1 MSGFRVQFRC
11 PAIVGLCQNARRM
24 AELYLKQL
32 LMGRDV
38 AKGQFAAK
46 QMQNFVYLVGDRDTG
61 ECIVIDPAWDVP
73 GILAVAQADGMRVT
87 GALATHY
94 HPDHVGGTIFGIG
107 IEGLPKLLELNPCKV
122 HLHKLEADGVRMV
135 TGVSKTDLEAHDSG
149 DKIRAGEVEIE
160 LLHTPGHTPGSC
172 CFRVGKAL
180 LAGDTLFLQGCGRV
194 DLPGGDPEEMR
205 RTLSQRLSTIP
216 GDVVLYP
223 GHAYGGESAPF
234 AQVRQM
240 NRQLGPAQVE

>member
-1 MSGFRVQFRC
+1 
-11 PAIVGLCQNARRM
+11 M

-38 AKGQFAAK
+38 AKSQFAAK
-46 QMQNFVYLVGDRDTG
+46 QMQNFVYLVGDRERG
-61 ECIVIDPAWDVP
+61 ECVVIDPAWDVP
-73 GILAVAQADGMRVT
+73 GILAVAAADGMRVS

-107 IEGLPKLLELNPCKV
+107 IQGLSKLLELNPCKV

-135 TGVSKTDLEAHDSG
+135 TGVSKSDLEPHDSG
-149 DKIRAGEVEIE
+149 DKIAVGDVEIE
-160 LLHTPGHTPGSC
+160 LLHTPGHTPGSS
-172 CFRVGKAL
+172 CFRVANAL

-194 DLPGGDPEEMR
+194 DLPGGDAEEMR
-205 RTLSQRLSTIP
+205 RTLTQRLATIP

-234 AQVRQM
+234 EAVRRS
-240 NRQLGPAQVE
+240 NPSLGAPEDPS

>member
-1 MSGFRVQFRC
+1 MSD
-11 PAIVGLCQNARRM
+11 
-24 AELYLKQL
+24 LYLKQL

-46 QMQNFVYLVGDRDTG
+46 QMQNFVYLVGDAQAKK
-61 ECIVIDPAWDVP
+61 CVVIDPAWDVP
-73 GILAVAQADGMRVT
+73 GILKLAESEGYEVV

-122 HLHKLEADGVRMV
+122 HAHKLEVQGIAAV
-135 TGVSKTDLEAHDSG
+135 TGLSKSDFAEHDSG
-149 DKIRAGEVEIE
+149 DKIRVGDVEIE
-160 LLHTPGHTPGSC
+160 LLHTPGHTPGSS
-172 CFRVGKAL
+172 CFRAGKAL

-205 RTLSQRLSTIP
+205 LTLTQRLSTIE
-216 GDVVLYP
+216 GDVMLYP
-223 GHAYGGESAPF
+223 GHAYGGDSAAF
-234 AQVRQM
+234 EEVRRI
-240 NRQLGPAQVE
+240 NRSLGPARPA

>member
-1 MSGFRVQFRC
+1 MSD
-11 PAIVGLCQNARRM
+11 
-24 AELYLKQL
+24 LYLKQL

-46 QMQNFVYLVGDRDTG
+46 QMQNFVYLVGDRQTRQ
-61 ECIVIDPAWDVP
+61 CVIIDPAWDVP
-73 GILAVAQADGMRVT
+73 GILKVAESEGFEVT

-107 IEGLPKLLELNPCKV
+107 IQGLSKLLELNPCRV
-122 HLHKLEADGVRMV
+122 HAHRLEVHGISAV
-135 TGVSKTDLEAHDSG
+135 TGLSKSDFAEHDSG
-149 DKIRAGEVEIE
+149 DKIKVGNIEIE
-160 LLHTPGHTPGSC
+160 LLHTPGHTPGSS

-205 RTLSQRLSTIP
+205 RTLTQRLATIEN
-216 GDVVLYP
+216 DVMLYP
-223 GHAYGGESAPF
+223 GHAYGGESAVF
-234 AQVRQM
+234 EEVRRI
-240 NRQLGPAQVE
+240 NRSLGPARHA